1 MKEKE
6 LSNPDDKTKKEMK
19 EEIEKQKKRIS
30 SNLKSDRSSSKMDDE
45 EDLDEKLKK
54 FHEKEK
60 EVIKTQ
66 WQMPFPWD
74 EKIMTANKLIMG
86 FDSFRE
92 N

>member
-1 MKEKE
+1 MKERE
-6 LSNPDDKTKKEMK
+6 
-19 EEIEKQKKRIS
+19 S
-30 SNLKSDRSSSKMDDE
+30 SNNEDKLKPKRMSSANKSDRGSSKVDDD

-74 EKIMTANKLIMG
+74 EKI
-86 FDSFRE
+86 
-92 N
+92 

>member
-1 MKEKE
+1 MKERE
-6 LSNPDDKTKKEMK
+6 SSNYEDKPKP
-19 EEIEKQKKRIS
+19 KRIS
-30 SNLKSDRSSSKMDDE
+30 STKKSDRGSSKVDDD

-74 EKIMTANKLIMG
+74 EKI
-86 FDSFRE
+86 
-92 N
+92 

>member
-1 MKEKE
+1 M
-6 LSNPDDKTKKEMK
+6 
-19 EEIEKQKKRIS
+19 S
-30 SNLKSDRSSSKMDDE
+30 SANKSDRGSSKVDDD

-74 EKIMTANKLIMG
+74 EKI
-86 FDSFRE
+86 
-92 N
+92 

>member
-1 MKEKE
+1 MKERE
-6 LSNPDDKTKKEMK
+6 SSNNEDKL
-19 EEIEKQKKRIS
+19 KQKRMS
-30 SNLKSDRSSSKMDDE
+30 SANKSDRGSSKVDDD

-74 EKIMTANKLIMG
+74 EKI
-86 FDSFRE
+86 
-92 N
+92 